1 MKVLAKYVIQS
12 ENVPAEVTIAQ
23 REEEYINT
31 YELKHAKVMEATNVV
46 LNFLK
51 EKIIEGVDIRISEI
65 MDPREAERVKEK
77 IIPTAHELVRKEL
90 PGVNRD
96 EEDILVGRLVQEMLG
111 LGEMELL
118 LADDELEEIVV
129 NSSKEPI
136 YVYHKKF
143 GWLKTNVSVTSEEQI
158 HNYASII
165 GRKVGKQITNLNPL
179 MDARLL
185 SGSRVNA
192 TLFPI
197 SSKGNGFT
205 IRKFAKDPWT
215 IINFINPKINT
226 LNAETAAVIW
236 QAVQYEMN
244 IIVGGG
250 TASGKTSFLNAIL
263 AFCPPNQRIVSI
275 EDTRELVLPDFLHWT
290 PLVTREPN
298 PEGKGG
304 VEMLDLM
311 INSLRM
317 RPDRI
322 VLGEIRRQR
331 DAEVL
336 FEAMHTGHAVCG
348 TLHADDAMQVKSR
361 LTSPPINLPE
371 EMLGALQLTAVQY
384 RQRRTGIRRTYE
396 IAEFMPEGKTMGINT
411 VYKWDPKSD
420 RLEKVGEGLRLISEL
435 SMHTGMSM
443 KEMREDLDDK
453 KDVLNYMSEH
463 QIASVNEVG
472 KVVASYYRDGG
483 RVTEGVR
490 KKTPP
495 QKLFGR

>member
-1 MKVLAKYVIQS
+1 MKVLSTYTIQS
-12 ENVPAEVTIAQ
+12 ENVPAEVIVAQ
-23 REEEYINT
+23 KDEEYINT
-31 YELKHAKVMEATNVV
+31 YELRHAKVMEATKVV

-77 IIPTAHELVRKEL
+77 IIPKARELVRKEL
-90 PGVNRD
+90 PGVGGD

-111 LGEMELL
+111 LGELELL
-118 LADDELEEIVV
+118 LADDQLEEVVV
-129 NSSKEPI
+129 NSSKEPV

-143 GWLKTNVSVTSEEQI
+143 GWLKTNVIVPSEEQI

-165 GRKVGKQITNLNPL
+165 GRRVGKQITNLNPL

-185 SGSRVNA
+185 TGSRVNA

-215 IINFINPKINT
+215 MIHFIDPKMNT
-226 LNAETAAVIW
+226 LSAETAALIW

-244 IIVGGG
+244 IVVGGG
-250 TASGKTSFLNAIL
+250 TASGKTSFLNAML

-311 INSLRM
+311 VNSLRM

-331 DAEVL
+331 EAEVL
-336 FEAMHTGHAVCG
+336 FEAMHTGHAVYG
-348 TLHADDAMQVKSR
+348 TVHADDAAQVKSR
-361 LTSPPINLPE
+361 LTSPPISLPE
-371 EMLGALQLTAVQY
+371 EMLSALQLLVVQY

-396 IAEFMPEGKTMGINT
+396 IAEIMPEGKVMGINI
-411 VYKWDPKSD
+411 VYKWDPKTD
-420 RLEKVGEGLRLISEL
+420 RIDKVGESLRLINEL

-443 KEMREDLDDK
+443 KEMREDLDEK
-453 KDVLNYMSEH
+453 KSILAYMLGH
-463 QIASVNEVG
+463 GMNSVNEVG
-472 KVVASYYRDGG
+472 KMVAAYYRDRDRALGA
-483 RVTEGVR
+483 VR
-490 KKTPP
+490 KKVPP
-495 QKLFGR
+495 QKLLG

>member
-1 MKVLAKYVIQS
+1 MKILSTYTVQS

-23 REEEYINT
+23 RDDEYINT
-31 YELKHAKVMEATNVV
+31 YELKHAKVMEATKVV
-46 LNFLK
+46 LTFLK

-65 MDPREAERVKEK
+65 MDPRETDRIKEK
-77 IIPTAHELVRKEL
+77 IIPKAHELVKKEL
-90 PGVNRD
+90 PGVSRD

-111 LGEMELL
+111 LGEIELL
-118 LADDELEEIVV
+118 LADEQLEEIVV
-129 NSSKEPI
+129 NSSKEPV

-143 GWLKTNVSVTSEEQI
+143 GWLKTNVMLQSEEQI

-179 MDARLL
+179 MDARLIG
-185 SGSRVNA
+185 GSRVNA

-215 IINFINPKINT
+215 IIHFIDPKMNT
-226 LNAETAAVIW
+226 LNAEAAAVIW
-236 QAVQYEMN
+236 QAMQYEMN

-250 TASGKTSFLNAIL
+250 TASGKTCFLNAML
-263 AFCPPNQRIVSI
+263 VFCPPNQRIVSI

-290 PLVTREPN
+290 PMVTREPN

-311 INSLRM
+311 VNSLRM

-331 DAEVL
+331 EAEVL

-348 TLHADDAMQVKSR
+348 TVHADDAAQVKAR
-361 LTSPPINLPE
+361 LVSPPISLPE
-371 EMLGALQLTAVQY
+371 EMLAALQLIVVQY

-396 IAEFMPEGKTMGINT
+396 IAEVMPEGKMIGVNT
-411 VYKWDPKSD
+411 VYKWEPKTD
-420 RLEKVGEGLRLISEL
+420 KLEKVGESARLINEL

-443 KEMREDLDDK
+443 KEMKEDLDEK
-453 KDVLNYMSEH
+453 KAILNYMLDKGVT
-463 QIASVNEVG
+463 AVNDVG
-472 KVVASYYRDGG
+472 RVVAGYYRDKD
-483 RVTEGVR
+483 GVLATV
-490 KKTPP
+490 KKKLPP
-495 QKLFGR
+495 KKLLE

>member
-1 MKVLAKYVIQS
+1 MNVLAKYTVQS
-12 ENVPAEVTIAQ
+12 ENVPAEVTIA
-23 REEEYINT
+23 RSEDEYIDT
-31 YELKHAKVMEATNVV
+31 YELRHAKVREATNVV

-51 EKIIEGVDIRISEI
+51 EKIIEGVEMRISEI
-65 MDPREAERVKEK
+65 MDPREADKVKEK
-77 IIPTAHELVRKEL
+77 IIPKARELIRTEL
-90 PGVNRD
+90 PGVQD
-96 EEDILVGRLVQEMLG
+96 AEEDILVGRLVQEMLG
-111 LGEMELL
+111 LGEIELL
-118 LADDELEEIVV
+118 LADDQLEEIAV
-129 NSSKEPI
+129 NSSKEPV
-136 YVYHKKF
+136 YVYHKRF
-143 GWLKTNVSVTSEEQI
+143 GWLRTNVMVPSEEQI

-185 SGSRVNA
+185 GGSRVNA

-197 SSKGNGFT
+197 SAKGNGFT

-215 IINFINPKINT
+215 IIHFIDPKINT
-226 LNAETAAVIW
+226 LNPETAAWVW
-236 QAVQYEMN
+236 QAMQYEMN
-244 IIVGGG
+244 VIVGGG
-250 TASGKTSFLNAIL
+250 TASGKTSFLNAML
-263 AFCPPNQRIVSI
+263 VFCPPNQRIVSI
-275 EDTRELVLPDFLHWT
+275 EYTRELVLPDFLHWT

-348 TLHADDAMQVKSR
+348 TVHADDAAQVKSR
-361 LTSPPINLPE
+361 LTSPPISIPE
-371 EMLGALQLTAVQY
+371 EMLGALQLMTVQY

-396 IAEFMPEGKTMGINT
+396 IAEIMPEGKMAGVNV

-420 RLEKVGEGLRLISEL
+420 RIDKVGESMRLLNEL
-435 SMHTGMSM
+435 SMHTGMTM
-443 KEMREDLDDK
+443 KEIREDLDDK
-453 KDVLNYMSEH
+453 KAILSYMLERG
-463 QIASVNEVG
+463 INSVNEVG
-472 KVVASYYRDGG
+472 KVVAAYYRDKS

-495 QKLFGR
+495 QKLFS